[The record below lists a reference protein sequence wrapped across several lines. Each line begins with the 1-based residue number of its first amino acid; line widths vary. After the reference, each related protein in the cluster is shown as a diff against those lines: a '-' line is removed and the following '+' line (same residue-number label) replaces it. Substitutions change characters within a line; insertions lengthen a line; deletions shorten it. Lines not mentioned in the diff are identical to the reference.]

1 MTNSKKKIGTRWVV
15 SYLRVSTAKQ
25 TGESKTGIKR
35 QVENQNAFMAAHPE
49 CKLWEEEF
57 QDLGVSGRG
66 DNRRKRAL
74 ARIID
79 QAERGIFPPKTILLV
94 ESVSR
99 LTRDTQKEG
108 LRLLIKLFDLGFS
121 IAFTEWGGQILDEE
135 GSTTWM
141 QLTGAFMA
149 ANFEVEDKRS
159 RVNGYHTEKI
169 ERFKRGDLSVH
180 FKKRKRKSQKCF
192 YPQWLDFIGEGM
204 PAGTPIEKQWKKTD
218 RVVWVKRAFE
228 LAPEMGCIEIS
239 KRLYEEGHRAW
250 RDTRKPIS
258 KDAIAD
264 VLKDRSVLGEW
275 QPNKTSKTE
284 SGGLLAEKRGE
295 AICGILPAIISPEEF
310 QKAQEGLKKRAKS
323 KAQPRP
329 REKKRWLFGNSTFCS
344 KCGEKITF
352 LSFPKPTF
360 DDPDNYYYYLVCSAG
375 YNRAVDIC
383 TCKKRFNAKK
393 TGVDFELDVLER
405 LTAYR
410 WAELLTDEKHEKS
423 LKAATAKKMRRHDKR
438 EEAKREVKRLRENL
452 DAMLTSE
459 NINPVAINRIGEL
472 QAKANQVYEAANDQ
486 YNEAMLEEGQLRTR
500 KSGKQAQKEIKER
513 IKDFIENGR
522 KDVRKRQEF
531 SSWFYETGLVVV
543 VELTSGRFEIG
554 LGKRG
559 EKGNLTELSFED
571 KEGFV
576 PRGKTIQEIMDAREE
591 IEPIA
596 QEILKKRAKQSKDH
610 VWSKND
616 LAKAKAF
623 FKSPKKSKE

>member
-1 MTNSKKKIGTRWVV
+1 VTNSKKKIGNRWVV

-35 QVENQNAFMAAHPE
+35 QIENRQAFLDAHPE

-66 DNRRKRAL
+66 DNRKKGAL
-74 ARIID
+74 ARFID

-159 RVNGYHTEKI
+159 RINGYHTEKI

-180 FKKRKRKSQKCF
+180 FRKRKRKSQKCF

-204 PAGTPIEKQWKKTD
+204 PAGTPIENQWKLTD
-218 RVVWVKRAFE
+218 RVVWVKRSYE
-228 LAPEMGCIEIS
+228 LAPDHGSIEIS
-239 KRLYEEGHRAW
+239 KRLYEEGHRGW
-250 RDTRKPIS
+250 KDPRKPIS
-258 KDAIAD
+258 KDSIAD

-275 QPNKTSKTE
+275 QPYKTSKTE
-284 SGGLLAEKRGE
+284 SGGLLAEERGE
-295 AICGILPAIISPEEF
+295 AIPGIFPAIVSPEEF
-310 QKAQEGLKKRAKS
+310 QKAQEGREKRAKS
-323 KAQPRP
+323 KSQPRA

-393 TGVDFELDVLER
+393 TGVDFELDVLNG
-405 LTAYR
+405 LTTYR
-410 WAELLTDEKHEKS
+410 WAKLLTDEKHAKS
-423 LKAATAKKMRRHDKR
+423 LQAATAKKMRRHDKR

-472 QAKANQVYEAANDQ
+472 QAKANQAYEAANDE

-559 EKGNLTELSFED
+559 EKGNLTELDMTLEHVAMFMQD
-571 KEGFV
+571 GATFVAPEGK
-576 PRGKTIQEIMDAREE
+576 PLTIDDIKKTISQ
-591 IEPIA
+591 
-596 QEILKKRAKQSKDH
+596 
-610 VWSKND
+610 
-616 LAKAKAF
+616 
-623 FKSPKKSKE
+623 KEKVH